1 MSHRIDLFCEDL
13 RQKLTIIESGLQGL
27 KAKVEANEVHAE
39 RDVRNHLDRV
49 RKRIDQGRTNVCAAK
64 AEVKSWAEDRNS
76 ITADKIAKLKTK
88 RDVAKLQGR
97 ANKAER
103 YSVAAVKV
111 ATAVIDEAEQ
121 ASLEAWLARAD
132 ADYAQGKQTA
142 STNPGRNVTPS

>member
-49 RKRIDQGRTNVCAAK
+49 RKRIDQGRTNVYAAK

-76 ITADKIAKLKTK
+76 ITADKIAQLKTK

>member
-1 MSHRIDLFCEDL
+1 MSQRIDLFCEDL

-49 RKRIDQGRTNVCAAK
+49 RKRIDQGRTTVCAAK

-76 ITADKIAKLKTK
+76 ITADKVAQLKTK
-88 RDVAKLQGR
+88 RDVAKLPGR

-111 ATAVIDEAEQ
+111 ATAAIDEAEQ

-142 STNPGRNVTPS
+142 

>member
-76 ITADKIAKLKTK
+76 ITADKIAQLKTK

>member
-27 KAKVEANEVHAE
+27 KAKVEANEVHDE
-39 RDVRNHLDRV
+39 RDVRNHLNRV
-49 RKRIDQGRTNVCAAK
+49 RKRIDQGRTNVYAAK

-76 ITADKIAKLKTK
+76 ITADKIAQLKTK

>member
-76 ITADKIAKLKTK
+76 ITADKIAQLKTK

-111 ATAVIDEAEQ
+111 ATAAIDEAEQ

>member
-27 KAKVEANEVHAE
+27 KAKIEANEVHAE

-76 ITADKIAKLKTK
+76 ITADKVAQLKIK
-88 RDVAKLQGR
+88 RDVVKLPAR

-111 ATAVIDEAEQ
+111 ATAAIDEAEQ

-142 STNPGRNVTPS
+142 

>member
-49 RKRIDQGRTNVCAAK
+49 RKRIDRGRTNVCAAK

-76 ITADKIAKLKTK
+76 ITADKIAQLKTK
-88 RDVAKLQGR
+88 HDVAKLPGR

-111 ATAVIDEAEQ
+111 ATAAIDEAEQ

-142 STNPGRNVTPS
+142 